1 MADEPE
7 REVIVTNGGG
17 GGGGGVIAAVVLL
30 IVVVVVL
37 FFVFGRGMLDGG
49 TDKIEADVKV
59 DTPTN

>member
-17 GGGGGVIAAVVLL
+17 GGGGTLVAVLLL

-37 FFVFGRGMLDGG
+37 FLVFGRGLLGGG
-49 TDKIEADVKV
+49 TEKIEADVKV
-59 DTPTN
+59 DTPTQ

>member
-7 REVIVTNGGG
+7 REVIVTNSG

-37 FFVFGRGMLDGG
+37 FFVFGRGMLGGG

-59 DTPTN
+59 DTPSN

>member
-7 REVIVTNGGG
+7 REVIVTNGG

-49 TDKIEADVKV
+49 TDQIEADVKV
-59 DTPTN
+59 DTPSN